1 MHRIASLCVVLALM
15 AGPARAQNEQ
25 AAPSGPPATL
35 PTPSGPP
42 TTLQT
47 PDAKSTAAAVERTQ
61 QIKNETQSMRN
72 AVGPRSNIKVE
83 ISISDQRGDGP
94 AEKKQVSMIVA
105 ETSWG
110 KIRTHAD
117 ARPSSPGPP
126 MTVALN
132 VDARPFLT
140 TTGQI
145 QLELVVN
152 YNPLDETGKAGI
164 IRPTELNQSMTV
176 VLQSGKPLIVA
187 QAADPI
193 VDRKMIVEVVATI
206 LK

>member
-1 MHRIASLCVVLALM
+1 MSRIAVLPIVLLLS
-15 AGPARAQNEQ
+15 AGPAGAQDDQ
-25 AAPSGPPATL
+25 AATAPGGASTTVAQAPPKGEPTVRPTVAT
-35 PTPSGPP
+35 
-42 TTLQT
+42 
-47 PDAKSTAAAVERTQ
+47 
-61 QIKNETQSMRN
+61 
-72 AVGPRSNIKVE
+72 RSNVKIDL
-83 ISISDQRGDGP
+83 SISDHRGDAP
-94 AEKKQVSMIVA
+94 PERKQVSMIVS
-105 ETSWG
+105 ETAWG

-117 ARPSSPGPP
+117 TRPPSNVSGPS

-140 TTGQI
+140 TSGHV

-152 YNPLDETGKAGI
+152 YNPLDETDKVGLV
-164 IRPTELNQSMTV
+164 RPTELNQSMTV

-193 VDRKMIVEVVATI
+193 TDRRMIVEVVATI